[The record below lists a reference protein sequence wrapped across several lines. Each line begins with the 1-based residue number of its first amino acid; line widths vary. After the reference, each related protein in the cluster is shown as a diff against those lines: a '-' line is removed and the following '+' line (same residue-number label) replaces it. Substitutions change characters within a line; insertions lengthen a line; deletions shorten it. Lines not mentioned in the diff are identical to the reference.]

1 MKKKYLNKKW
11 LAGDLTVEE
20 QEAFEQ
26 IEDNDLLKKIV
37 EKAPAFSV
45 SNFSEVKQFET
56 IKEKLH
62 PKNQNTKTR
71 NWLAPMLRIAA
82 FFVIAFGV
90 YFLFFFNNS
99 INIETSIA
107 EKRMIQLP
115 DASQV
120 TLNAV
125 SEITYNEK
133 TWPDKRELTLNGE
146 AFFVVAKG
154 STFDVNTSIGKVS
167 VVGTQFNVLNRED
180 FFEVNCF
187 EGVVTLAYGKNLWK
201 VLPGNVYRISNGK
214 VTSEMVKNERKPLWM
229 TNTSYFKKVPF
240 YQVIE
245 EIERQYDIEI
255 SIDSNDKNLVFTG
268 GFTHTN
274 LQEALDAITKPLK
287 LTYSMETPLK
297 ISLHH
302 IDSE

>member
-11 LAGDLTVEE
+11 LAEDLTVEE
-20 QEAFEQ
+20 QEAFDQ
-26 IEDNDLLKKIV
+26 IEGNELFKKIV

-45 SNFSEVKQFET
+45 SNFSQVKQFET
-56 IKEKLH
+56 IKDKLH
-62 PKNQNTKTR
+62 PQNQYTKTR
-71 NWLAPMLRIAA
+71 NWLTPMLRIAA
-82 FFVIAFGV
+82 VFVIAFGV

-99 INIETSIA
+99 VNIETSIA

-115 DASQV
+115 DASEV

-133 TWPDKRELTLNGE
+133 TWADKRELTLDGE

-154 STFDVNTSIGKVS
+154 STFDVNTSVGKVS
-167 VVGTQFNVLNRED
+167 VVGTQFNVLNREN

-187 EGVVTLAYGKNLWK
+187 EGEVTLAFGKNSYK
-201 VLPGNVYRISNGK
+201 VLPGHVYRISNGK
-214 VTSEMVKNERKPLWM
+214 VSSEMVKNKRKPLWM

-240 YQVIE
+240 YQVIKE
-245 EIERQYDIEI
+245 FERHYKIEV
-255 SIDSNDKNLVFTG
+255 SIDLNDKNLVFTG
-268 GFTHTN
+268 GFTHGN
-274 LQEALDAITKPLK
+274 LQEALEAITKPLN
-287 LTYSMETPLK
+287 LTYSMVTPQK